1 MELNGGVFLEQA
13 TSWKLDEAIQ
23 LFFVGNDSGQ
33 VVTSSHS
40 PLAEDTNYLAYQNAG

>member
-23 LFFVGNDSGQ
+23 LFFVGNDGGQ
-33 VVTSSHS
+33 VTSSHS
-40 PLAEDTNYLAYQNAG
+40 PPAEDTNYLAYQNAG